1 MKLVIVESPAKAKTI
16 NKYLGS
22 DYQVLASYGHV
33 RDLKEKDGAV
43 EPDNDFAMHWEVGDR
58 ARRPLG
64 EIGRA
69 LRDADTLILATD
81 PDREGEAI
89 SWHLQEVLRQERDL
103 RIPVKRVVFNEIT
116 RAAVVEAMRNPRDV
130 DPDLVD
136 AYMARRALDYLVG
149 FTLSPVLWRKLPGSK
164 SAGRV
169 QSVALRLICER
180 ESEIERFRPQE
191 YWTVDVAMTAR
202 SGGGFTARLTELDG
216 RKLDKFDL
224 ATAADAERA
233 VATILAG
240 DPYRVAKVERKR
252 VRRNPLPPF
261 TTSTLQQEAS
271 RKLGFGASRTMRL
284 AQQLYEGVELDGET
298 VGLIT
303 YMRTDSVSLSREAV
317 EAVRRQIGAQF
328 GAEYVPEQPRAW
340 KTKAK
345 NAQEAHEAIRPT
357 DIFRPPEKVAR
368 HLDADQ
374 LRLYELVWRR
384 TVASEMESAA
394 LDQTAVDIA
403 SSDGRAM
410 LRANGSVVVF
420 DGFLAVYREDRDDPS
435 EGEDDDGRLLPPLDE
450 GDAPKRGEPRPEQH
464 FTQPPPR
471 YSEASLVKKLEE
483 LGIGRPSTYASI
495 IEVLQTRGYVKLE
508 KRRFLP
514 EDRGRLVTAFL
525 EKYFPRYVQYD
536 FTAKVEEELDDIS
549 GGRANWRDVLRA
561 FWTSF
566 SAAVGETKEL
576 KISDVIDA
584 LDAEL
589 GPHFFPARADGRDPR
604 GCPTCSEGRLSIK
617 LGKFGA
623 FVGCSRYPDCRFTR
637 QLAVKS
643 GDGDGDGFEGTREI
657 GVDPASG
664 TAITLRKG
672 PYGAYLQL
680 GEAAE
685 GSKPKRVSL
694 PRDVTAENVTQDLA
708 LQLLALPRD
717 VGVHPADGKP
727 IQAGLGRFGPYL
739 KHGSEY
745 RSLAGTEDLLT
756 VGLNRAVDILAQPKG
771 ARRGASNAKPLRVV
785 GAHPSDGKP
794 VEAGTGRYGPFVKHG
809 KIYANLPK
817 DRSPDEVQLDEALR
831 LIEERAAKVGG
842 GKPRKGGRAG
852 KAKDAAGGDGEGTAK
867 AAKASKGTKAKA
879 AKPGAARKPPGG
891 RRRAADPTG

>member
-495 IEVLQTRGYVKLE
+495 IEVLQTRGYVKLD

-637 QLAVKS
+637 QLAVKT
-643 GDGDGDGFEGTREI
+643 GDGQDDGFEGTREI
-657 GVDPASG
+657 GVDPASNA
-664 TAITLRKG
+664 AITLRKG

-685 GSKPKRVSL
+685 GSKPRRVSL

-708 LQLLALPRD
+708 LQLLALPRE
-717 VGVHPADGKP
+717 VGLHPADGKP
-727 IQAGLGRFGPYL
+727 VQAGLGRFGPYL
-739 KHGSEY
+739 KHGSEF
-745 RSLAGTEDLLT
+745 RSLSNTEELLT
-756 VGLNRAVDILAQPKG
+756 VGINRAVDILAQPKG
-771 ARRGASNAKPLRVV
+771 ARRGAANAKPLRVV

-842 GKPRKGGRAG
+842 GKPRKGARAG
-852 KAKDAAGGDGEGTAK
+852 KAREAATGDGD
-867 AAKASKGTKAKA
+867 AAKAPKGAKAKA
-879 AKPGAARKPPGG
+879 TKPGAAAKPRAA
-891 RRRAADPTG
+891 RRRQADPAG